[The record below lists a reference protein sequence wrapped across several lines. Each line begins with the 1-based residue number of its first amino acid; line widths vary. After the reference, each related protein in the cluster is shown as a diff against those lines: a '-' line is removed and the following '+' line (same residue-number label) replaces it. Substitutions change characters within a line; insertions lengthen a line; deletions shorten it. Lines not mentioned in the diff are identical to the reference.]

1 MARWQRYA
9 VLGAVVGLLCWLP
22 ASAEAHARGTTSF
35 RAATSTV
42 SPAATGTVPRP
53 DHVVVVMMENHSYSS
68 IIGNSA
74 APYINSLASSGANF
88 TQSFGVTHPSEPNY
102 LALFSGSTHSLTDD
116 SCPHT
121 YTTANLGS
129 ELIAQQLSFTGY
141 SESMPS
147 AGYTGCTSGAYARK
161 HSPWVNFSNVPASSN
176 LTFASFPTSYSSLPT
191 VSFVVPNLN
200 DDMHDGTV
208 AQGDGWLQQHIDGY
222 AQWAKTHN
230 SLLVLTWDED
240 DDLSGNH
247 IPTIFVGSAVKAG
260 NYGETINH
268 YNVLR
273 TLEDAY
279 GLPYAGSSSTATPIT
294 DVWTTGSGNTVTV
307 TNPGSQS
314 GTVGT
319 AASLQIHATDSD
331 SGQTLGYT
339 ATGLPAGLTTN
350 AATGLISGTPTS
362 AGTFSVTVTATDG
375 TGASGQTSFSWI
387 IGSSGGGCT
396 GQQLGNPGFETGSA
410 APWSAS
416 SGVISNSSSEP
427 AHSGSWDA
435 WLDGYG
441 TTTTNTLSQTITI
454 PAGCRATLSFWL
466 HIDTAETS
474 TTTAYDK
481 LTVKANSTVLATYSN
496 LNHNSGYSQKSF
508 DLSSFAGQT
517 ITITFTA
524 TEDSSLQTSFV
535 IDDVTITLS

>member
-1 MARWQRYA
+1 MARWRRYA

-22 ASAEAHARGTTSF
+22 ASAEARAPGT
-35 RAATSTV
+35 AAP
-42 SPAATGTVPRP
+42 SPATASTVPRP

-88 TQSFGVTHPSEPNY
+88 TQSFGITHPSEPNY

-129 ELIAQQLSFTGY
+129 ELIAKQLSFTGY

-161 HSPWVNFSNVPASSN
+161 HSPWVNFSNVPAASN
-176 LTFASFPTSYSSLPT
+176 LTFASFPTNYSSLPT
-191 VSFVVPNLN
+191 VSFVIPNLN
-200 DDMHDGTV
+200 DDMHDGSV
-208 AQGDGWLQQHIDGY
+208 AQGDSWLQQHLDGY

-230 SLLVLTWDED
+230 SLLVVTWDED
-240 DDLSGNH
+240 DDLSGNQ

-260 NYGETINH
+260 NYGEKINH

-279 GLPYAGSSSTATPIT
+279 ALPYAGSSSSAAPIT

-314 GTVGT
+314 GTIGT
-319 AASLQIHATDSD
+319 ATSLQIQATDSG
-331 SGQTLGYT
+331 SGQTLSYT
-339 ATGLPAGLTTN
+339 AAGLPAGLTIN
-350 AATGLISGTPTS
+350 AATGLISGTPTT
-362 AGTFSVTVTATDG
+362 AGTFTVTITATDG
-375 TGASGQTSFSWI
+375 TGASGQTSFSWVI
-387 IGSSGGGCT
+387 ASSGGGCT
-396 GQQLGNPGFETGSA
+396 GQRLGNPGFETGTA
-410 APWSAS
+410 TPWSAS

-454 PAGCRATLSFWL
+454 PPGCHATLSFWL

-481 LTVKANSTVLATYSN
+481 LTVKANTTVLATYSN
-496 LNHNSGYSQKSF
+496 LNHNSGYSQRSF
-508 DLSSFAGQT
+508 DLSGFAGQT
-517 ITITFTA
+517 VTITFTA
-524 TEDSSLQTSFV
+524 TEDSSLQTSFC
-535 IDDVTITLS
+535 IDDVTVTLS

>member
-1 MARWQRYA
+1 
-9 VLGAVVGLLCWLP
+9 
-22 ASAEAHARGTTSF
+22 
-35 RAATSTV
+35 
-42 SPAATGTVPRP
+42 
-53 DHVVVVMMENHSYSS
+53 MMENHSYSD

-129 ELIAQQLSFTGY
+129 ELIANQLSFTGY

-147 AGYTGCTSGAYARK
+147 NGYTGCTSGGYARK

-191 VSFVVPNLN
+191 VSFVIPNLN

-208 AQGDGWLQQHIDGY
+208 AQGDSWLQQHLDGY

-230 SLLVLTWDED
+230 SLLVVTWDED
-240 DDLSGNH
+240 DDLSGNQ
-247 IPTIFVGSAVKAG
+247 IPTIFVGSAVKPG

-279 GLPYAGSSSTATPIT
+279 GLPYAGSSSSATPIT

-319 AASLQIHATDSD
+319 AASLQIHATDS
-331 SGQTLGYT
+331 
-339 ATGLPAGLTTN
+339 APA
-350 AATGLISGTPTS
+350 
-362 AGTFSVTVTATDG
+362 
-375 TGASGQTSFSWI
+375 
-387 IGSSGGGCT
+387 
-396 GQQLGNPGFETGSA
+396 
-410 APWSAS
+410 
-416 SGVISNSSSEP
+416 
-427 AHSGSWDA
+427 
-435 WLDGYG
+435 
-441 TTTTNTLSQTITI
+441 
-454 PAGCRATLSFWL
+454 RR
-466 HIDTAETS
+466 
-474 TTTAYDK
+474 
-481 LTVKANSTVLATYSN
+481 
-496 LNHNSGYSQKSF
+496 
-508 DLSSFAGQT
+508 
-517 ITITFTA
+517 
-524 TEDSSLQTSFV
+524 
-535 IDDVTITLS
+535 